1 MTELSSTTDSSFP
14 SLLGGEIEMAFSVS
28 LKLRDGEALELRRM
42 KRQSRQRAARGVQG
56 PATELEK

>member
-42 KRQSRQRAARGVQG
+42 KRQSDGTQSALG
-56 PATELEK
+56 PAAELEK

>member
-42 KRQSRQRAARGVQG
+42 KRQSDATAHSARG
-56 PATELEK
+56 PAAELEK

>member
-42 KRQSRQRAARGVQG
+42 KRQSDGTQRAG
-56 PATELEK
+56 PGCRA